1 MLVLTFATSKRVF
14 VKYKQSQLKTTWRA
28 EGSFRSPEQREETG
42 NEVEFIQE
50 IFNDDLEEIATWR
63 QNDLL
68 AIQNGD
74 SRLFGAKIDLE
85 TCNAANII
93 EGLSTQGEDKGI
105 KANHYLGSPCSVY
118 TEPNR

>member
-1 MLVLTFATSKRVF
+1 MLVLTFPTSKTVF

-85 TCNAANII
+85 TCNAANTI
-93 EGLSTQGEDKGI
+93 EETMYIGGGYGKKRQ
-105 KANHYLGSPCSVY
+105 
-118 TEPNR
+118 

>member
-1 MLVLTFATSKRVF
+1 MHF
-14 VKYKQSQLKTTWRA
+14 
-28 EGSFRSPEQREETG
+28 
-42 NEVEFIQE
+42 NE
-50 IFNDDLEEIATWR
+50 DLEEIATWR

-93 EGLSTQGEDKGI
+93 EETMYTGCRECRRAVLHDITVYSKTGFISQLRSSQYNGSLT
-105 KANHYLGSPCSVY
+105 HYK
-118 TEPNR
+118 NRDFLESINFS

>member
-1 MLVLTFATSKRVF
+1 M
-14 VKYKQSQLKTTWRA
+14 
-28 EGSFRSPEQREETG
+28 

-85 TCNAANII
+85 TLQI
-93 EGLSTQGEDKGI
+93 L
-105 KANHYLGSPCSVY
+105 
-118 TEPNR
+118 

>member
-1 MLVLTFATSKRVF
+1 M
-14 VKYKQSQLKTTWRA
+14 
-28 EGSFRSPEQREETG
+28 
-42 NEVEFIQE
+42 
-50 IFNDDLEEIATWR
+50 R

-74 SRLFGAKIDLE
+74 SRLFGEKIDLE

-93 EGLSTQGEDKGI
+93 EGLSIQGEDKGI
-105 KANHYLGSPCSVY
+105 KANNCLGPPCSVY

>member
-1 MLVLTFATSKRVF
+1 MIYSEYSFKADAGSYFCYKHKGICKVQNRVSGKLPGERRVLFARHS
-14 VKYKQSQLKTTWRA
+14 
-28 EGSFRSPEQREETG
+28 REESE
-42 NEVEFIQE
+42 NEVECIQK

-85 TCNAANII
+85 TCNAANTI
-93 EGLSTQGEDKGI
+93 EETMYIGGGYGKKRQ
-105 KANHYLGSPCSVY
+105 
-118 TEPNR
+118 